1 MTTAKGF
8 NGTLSFDGETVTIER
23 MGAGRTRLPLSAI
36 KSVEYKKGGLM
47 VGYVKFHTGA
57 DVDGRKVRNKTQALL
72 QDPHAV
78 THQWTS
84 NKQMEELVAA
94 VEAALY
100 PEAIGN
106 GDR

>member
-1 MTTAKGF
+1 MTTVKGF
-8 NGTLSFDGETVTIER
+8 NGTLSFDGQSVTIER
-23 MGAGRTRLPLSAI
+23 KGAGRTRLPLDAI

-57 DVDGRKVRNKTQALL
+57 DADGRKIRNKTQALL

-84 NKQMEELVAA
+84 NAAMAELVQEI
-94 VEAALY
+94 EAALY
-100 PEAIGN
+100 PVK
-106 GDR
+106 